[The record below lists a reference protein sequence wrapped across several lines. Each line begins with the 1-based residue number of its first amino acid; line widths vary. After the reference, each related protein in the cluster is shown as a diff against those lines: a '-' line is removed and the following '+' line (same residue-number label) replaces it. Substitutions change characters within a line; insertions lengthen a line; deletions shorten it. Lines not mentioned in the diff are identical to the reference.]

1 MKQFLSFVLNLTTYG
16 FIIVAGLLWIHGV
29 FPKPAEKFFIVKKRT
44 IETAS
49 TVFTFLAFA
58 LVIASVYLP
67 SLTKQ
72 PFTLTKY
79 FTAPLLVAFAAVTL
93 ILLIFKKGVN
103 RLALLQSI
111 ALLTLTA
118 SIFRLY

>member
-1 MKQFLSFVLNLTTYG
+1 MNQLKSFVFNLTTYG

-29 FPKPAEKFFIVKKRT
+29 FPKQAEKFYIVKKRT
-44 IETAS
+44 IEAAS
-49 TVFTFLAFA
+49 TVFTFLALA

-67 SLTKQ
+67 SLTRQ

-79 FTAPLLVAFAAVTL
+79 FMAPLLVAFAVVTL
-93 ILLIFKKGVN
+93 LIIVFKNGVN
-103 RLALLQSI
+103 RMALLQSI